1 MNFTISGT
9 EPGGSDR
16 KTGQPE
22 NYLAAA
28 EMGTEQNY
36 NQIDG
41 ILNNEPAKPSLLD
54 ELNQCRESAGQQP
67 SGASHETLHEWER

>member
-1 MNFTISGT
+1 MNFAINAA
-9 EPGGSDR
+9 EPGSSGR
-16 KTGQPE
+16 KTGQLE

-41 ILNNEPAKPSLLD
+41 IINNEPVKPSLLD
-54 ELNQCRESAGQQP
+54 ELNQCRESVGQHP
-67 SGASHETLHEWER
+67 SSSSHETLQDRER